1 MLPGNLGDL
10 CDDRPLRQVINDAS
24 PNAKAADTAG
34 LRPLSV
40 PLKEAGGAFGTFVT
54 IDSSGSIRKIETFSQ
69 VNGNDGSISG
79 RTLVRR
85 RSVSGFKCQG
95 TARSRICQAG

>member
-1 MLPGNLGDL
+1 MLPGNSGDL
-10 CDDRPLRQVINDAS
+10 RDDRPFQTDAETRLHL
-24 PNAKAADTAG
+24 AEVAEIAG
-34 LRPLSV
+34 LRPSLV
-40 PLKEAGGAFGTFVT
+40 PSKEAGGAIGTFVT

>member
-1 MLPGNLGDL
+1 MLRGNSGELR
-10 CDDRPLRQVINDAS
+10 DDRPLRQVINDAS
-24 PNAKAADTAG
+24 PNAEVAEIAG
-34 LRPLSV
+34 LRPSLV
-40 PLKEAGGAFGTFVT
+40 PSKEAGGAIGTFVT

-79 RTLVRR
+79 RTLAHR

-95 TARSRICQAG
+95 TARSRI

>member
-1 MLPGNLGDL
+1 MLPGNSGDL
-10 CDDRPLRQVINDAS
+10 RDDRPLRQVINDGS
-24 PNAKAADTAG
+24 PNAKAANIAG
-34 LRPLSV
+34 LRLLLV
-40 PLKEAGGAFGTFVT
+40 PSKEVGGAIGTFVT

-95 TARSRICQAG
+95 TARSRI